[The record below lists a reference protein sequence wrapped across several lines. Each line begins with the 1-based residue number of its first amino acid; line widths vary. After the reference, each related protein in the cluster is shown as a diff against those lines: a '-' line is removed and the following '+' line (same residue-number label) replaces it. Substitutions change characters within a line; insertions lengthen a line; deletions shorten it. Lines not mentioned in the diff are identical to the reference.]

1 MDTSSIAGAALLMK
15 TGQTQ
20 QSLSVSI
27 MKQAADQQK
36 MMANLLEQS
45 ARQVPQPAAQSGYGF
60 SVLA

>member
-1 MDTSSIAGAALLMK
+1 MK